1 MKQIILASSS
11 PRRKALLEQIGLKFT
26 IYPSNFQEIINE
38 KLSPAKLAKKLALEK
53 AKTVCQKNPPV
64 GGKNSIII
72 TADTLIVCDGIIFGK
87 PKDEKDA
94 RRILEFL
101 SGKMHSVI
109 TGFTL
114 WDTQTNK
121 FITKSVES
129 KVYFNKISKKEISE
143 YITSKKPFD
152 KAGAY
157 GIQELPKTF
166 VDKISGDYDNII
178 GLPVKPLLK
187 ELRKLGIKTPR

>member
-1 MKQIILASSS
+1 MKQIVLASSS
-11 PRRKALLEQIGLKFT
+11 PRRKALLEKAGLKF
-26 IYPSNFQEIINE
+26 IVYPSNYEELIDE
-38 KLSPAKLAKKLALEK
+38 KLFPAKLAKKLSLEK
-53 AKTVCQKNPPV
+53 AKAIYKKF
-64 GGKNSIII
+64 GNSIVI
-72 TADTLIVCDGIIFGK
+72 TADTLIACNGKVIGK
-87 PKDEKDA
+87 PKDKKDA
-94 RRILEFL
+94 KKILEFL

-114 WDTQTNK
+114 YDTQKNK
-121 FITKSVES
+121 FITKSVKS
-129 KVYFNKISKKEISE
+129 KVYFNKISKKEINK

-166 VDKISGDYDNII
+166 INKVTGDYDNII
-178 GLPVKPLLK
+178 GLPIKALLK

>member
-11 PRRKALLEQIGLKFT
+11 LRRKALLEKAGLKFT
-26 IYPSNFQEIINE
+26 VYPSNFQEIINE

-53 AKTVCQKNPPV
+53 AKTVYK
-64 GGKNSIII
+64 KFRNSIVI
-72 TADTLIVCDGIIFGK
+72 TADTLIVCNGIIIGK

-94 RRILEFL
+94 KKILEFL

-114 WDTQTNK
+114 CDTQTAK
-121 FITKSVES
+121 FITKSVKS
-129 KVYFNKISKKEISE
+129 KVYFNKISKKEINK
-143 YITSKKPFD
+143 YVTSKKPFD

-166 VDKISGDYDNII
+166 VNKITGDLDNII

-187 ELRKLGIKTPR
+187 ELRKLGIKTSR